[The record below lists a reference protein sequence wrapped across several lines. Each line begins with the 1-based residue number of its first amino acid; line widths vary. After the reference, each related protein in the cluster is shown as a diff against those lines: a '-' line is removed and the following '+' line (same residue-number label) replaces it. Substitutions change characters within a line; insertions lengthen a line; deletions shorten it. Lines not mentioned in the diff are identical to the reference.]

1 MKLLLYLFFLC
12 GVALDTFSQCS
23 PRISMGAFS
32 SYVSESPPTFLANQI
47 GLDYP
52 STSSDLII
60 DKSGAITISI
70 ANADACSRWEV
81 SVNKIDNTINTGLRF
96 YVQRVN
102 DGGITTTP
110 GASIS
115 DGLSFIELT
124 SVNRIFFNGAKDRNT
139 IQIRYKITGISV
151 IMPASNYLSN
161 ITFSVTGT
169 P

>member
-1 MKLLLYLFFLC
+1 MKRLLYLFFFC

-102 DGGITTTP
+102 DGGITTTQVP
-110 GASIS
+110 QSAM
-115 DGLSFIELT
+115 D
-124 SVNRIFFNGAKDRNT
+124 
-139 IQIRYKITGISV
+139 
-151 IMPASNYLSN
+151 
-161 ITFSVTGT
+161 
-169 P
+169 